1 MFANR
6 YTQHLSQKLLKQLDK
21 QAQSIITL
29 AESRY
34 AQMTPESLRQAFDAL
49 RQETDLSSEKTRS
62 QGFAIIR
69 CMTKHILG
77 MEQYPVQ
84 IVGGLALL
92 QNTLAEMRTG
102 EGKTLTVAAAAAMHA
117 IAGKGVHVVTANPY
131 LAQRDAEILLPLYQA
146 LGLTV
151 GVLKDGLSN
160 DERRAMYQCDITYG
174 TGSDFGFDYLRD
186 NITIDSS
193 TRVQRGRYAAIVDEI
208 DSILIDE
215 ARIPMILSQEV
226 EYDMTSVQVL
236 SQIVSKLEPAVDY
249 TVDIKEHVATFTD
262 VGYQKLENS
271 IQEQLSHSSAALYH
285 THLYLVQQAQ
295 SALTA
300 HTLYRKDKDYVVR
313 NGEVMLVDQSTG
325 RIMDGRRLQDGL
337 HEALEAKEGVDI
349 KKSSQTLATVTFQ
362 NFFSAYENLSG
373 LTGTALTEAEEF
385 LEVYQLQTVVI
396 PPNRPLQRVVHPD
409 SFYADRRSKHL
420 AMLEQV
426 KACHQKQQPVLIG
439 FGAINEAEQFSHVL
453 TQAGLRHEV
462 LSAKHISKEAQIIA
476 NAGALGSI
484 TIATNM
490 AGRGTDISLGGEKP
504 QREHFSSD
512 SEFAAA
518 VAVWR
523 GNADAVIA
531 LGGLFVIGGERNGI
545 RRVDN
550 QLAGRCAR
558 QGDPGHVKFYLSLDD
573 DLMKRFATAG
583 NMDMLRQALQQSN
596 GLSGKFVNK
605 VLTRVQQRIE
615 GEGFTARKQVM
626 KYDSV
631 MAEQRNA
638 LFSFQEFIFHEASD
652 AQVADHFAVVVEH
665 VVQAWAEKHLDKG
678 VYPDMWDLAAIKTAL
693 EAQFGIN
700 APIFKWVN
708 VENLDYT
715 DIVDRLQEEM
725 QQHIQS
731 RALDAN
737 LLRESLHELIQQ
749 LWPQHLTSLM
759 DLEKSMNL
767 RGTLGKDL
775 YVLFAKDAFDMYVA
789 FQSELES
796 TWVAQMLSLEYL
808 AAKKE
813 REQALLDKQLAAQQV
828 QDTLQSRW
836 IARNEPCPCGSSLA
850 FKRCHGKLVN
860 T

>member
-6 YTQHLSQKLLKQLDK
+6 YTQHLSKKLLKQLDK
-21 QAQSIITL
+21 QSHDIVAMAQSHY
-29 AESRY
+29 EHK
-34 AQMTPESLRQAFDAL
+34 TPIELKDAFLAL
-49 RQETDLSSEKTRS
+49 RQQDLSNTRTRIE
-62 QGFAIIR
+62 GFAIIR
-69 CMTKHILG
+69 CMSKLVLG

-84 IVGGLALL
+84 LMGGLALL

-131 LAQRDAEILLPLYQA
+131 LANRDAEILTPLYEA

-160 DERRAMYQCDITYG
+160 EERRAAYQCDITYG

-186 NITIDSS
+186 NITMDSL

-226 EYDMTSVQVL
+226 DYDMTSVKIMAQL
-236 SQIVSKLEPAVDY
+236 ISTLTPAEDY
-249 TVDIKEHVATFTD
+249 TVDIKEHVAAFTEA
-262 VGYQKLENS
+262 GYLKLEAG
-271 IQEQLSHSSAALYH
+271 IQDQLAHTTSALYH

-300 HTLYRKDKDYVVR
+300 HTLYRRDKDYVVR
-313 NGEVMLVDQSTG
+313 QGEVLLVDQSTG

-337 HEALEAKEGVDI
+337 HEALEAKEGVEI

-385 LEVYQLQTVVI
+385 LDVYQLQTVVI

-409 SFYADRRSKHL
+409 SFYADKASKHQ
-420 AMLEQV
+420 AMLLRVQ
-426 KACHQKQQPVLIG
+426 ACHATGQPVLIG
-439 FGAINEAEQFSHVL
+439 FGAINEAEQFSLRL
-453 TQAGLRHEV
+453 TNAGLPHEV
-462 LSAKHISKEAQIIA
+462 LSAKHIAKEAHIIA
-476 NAGALGSI
+476 NAGAEGSI

-504 QREHFSSD
+504 QREAFD
-512 SEFAAA
+512 NKADYDAA

-523 GNADAVIA
+523 GKADKVIS

-558 QGDPGHVKFYLSLDD
+558 QGDPGHVQFFLSLED

-583 NMDMLRQALQQSN
+583 NMDMLKGLLQESN
-596 GLSGKFVNK
+596 GISGKFVNN
-605 VLTRVQQRIE
+605 VLTRVQERIE

-631 MAEQRNA
+631 IAEQREA

-652 AQVADHFAVVVEH
+652 AQVTDHFAIVVEH
-665 VVQAWAEKHLDKG
+665 VVSSWAEKHLDRG
-678 VYPDMWDLAAIKTAL
+678 VYPDMWDLATIKAAF
-693 EAQFGIN
+693 ESQFGVNI
-700 APIFKWVN
+700 PIFKWVN
-708 VENLDYT
+708 VDNLDHD
-715 DIVDRLQEEM
+715 DIVTQLQEHM
-725 QQHIQS
+725 QQHLS
-731 RALDAN
+731 NTPLDAAT
-737 LLRESLHELIQQ
+737 LRSTLHEIIQH

-759 DLEKSMNL
+759 ELEKSMNL
-767 RGTLGKDL
+767 RATLGKDL
-775 YVLFAKDAFDMYVA
+775 YVLFAKDAFEMYVA
-789 FQSELES
+789 FQSELEA
-796 TWVAQMLSLEYL
+796 TWVAQLLSTEYL
-808 AAKKE
+808 NAKLE
-813 REQALLDKQLAAQQV
+813 RETELKAKTAATQRV
-828 QDTLQSRW
+828 TETLQSRW
-836 IARNEPCPCGSSLA
+836 ISRNEICPCGSGLA
-850 FKRCHGKLVN
+850 FKRCHGKLIN